1 MKFYGS
7 SWLDLLMTT
16 LYSSEHGPQV
26 SVTFECEMTSQSV
39 DRTVREKVRP
49 RLPEL
54 PTNFVSTSEY
64 PLRMLVEFYVRKANL
79 VTNPLSQKKKNLFR
93 KTN

>member
-1 MKFYGS
+1 MNFVLRKGKLNKFGS

-64 PLRMLVEFYVRKANL
+64 PLRMLVEF
-79 VTNPLSQKKKNLFR
+79 
-93 KTN
+93 